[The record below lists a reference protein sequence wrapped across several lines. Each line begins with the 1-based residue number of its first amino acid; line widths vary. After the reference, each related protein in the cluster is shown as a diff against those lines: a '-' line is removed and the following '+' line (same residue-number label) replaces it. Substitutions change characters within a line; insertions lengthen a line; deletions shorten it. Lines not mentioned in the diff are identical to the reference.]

1 MTIRSK
7 IPEIG
12 KQLATYKGSE
22 LIDRIGESIVKDVVT
37 NVLCGTNIRS
47 LTENLTRKRISLSN
61 AALLMTYLESSVAIE
76 NFEKNISNL
85 VGKEMLDRK
94 TTKEEKV
101 YLQWLIGLTG
111 KSVQNVLRGDKEEF
125 IEYLNEME
133 ISLAEN
139 AAESERIFGSLGGS
153 IYFNDKEVELSWPM
167 LTQVFTA
174 IGAQTLALRGSE
186 KSMYG
191 KLFEKFILGSLLTML
206 GFKFAN
212 FENLGD
218 KHMLFW
224 LSDRGEKRES
234 DATALIM
241 PGKAVR
247 FDIGFIGPGN
257 TEISLDKVSRFE
269 KELEYGAEKHYIST
283 LVIVDRIGEGSRITE
298 MAKNI
303 GGNIVQMS
311 MAFWVKEVAVILA
324 ETTGFEH
331 EILNMSNN
339 QTLQFVKDSMEKV
352 NLKDFIGN

>member
-7 IPEIG
+7 IPKIG
-12 KQLATYKGSE
+12 KQLAAYKGSE
-22 LIDRIGESIVKDVVT
+22 LIDRIGESIVKDVVI

-61 AALLMTYLESSVAIE
+61 AALLMTYLESSFEIV
-76 NFEKNISNL
+76 NFEKNLSNL
-85 VGKEMLDRK
+85 VGKEMLDKK

-111 KSVQNVLRGDKEEF
+111 KSIQNVLRGDKDGF

-133 ISLAEN
+133 NSLAEN
-139 AAESERIFGSLGGS
+139 AAKSEELFGNLSGNIVFDG
-153 IYFNDKEVELSWPM
+153 KEVQLSWPM
-167 LTQVFTA
+167 LTQLFTA

-191 KLFEKFILGSLLTML
+191 KLFEKFILGSLLTIL
-206 GFKFAN
+206 GFKFIN
-212 FENLGD
+212 TEKTND
-218 KHMLFW
+218 KRMLFW
-224 LSDRGEKRES
+224 LSERGEKRES

-283 LVIVDRIGEGSRITE
+283 LVIVDRIGDGSRITE
-298 MAKNI
+298 MAKEI

-311 MAFWVKEVAVILA
+311 MAFWVKEVANILA
-324 ETTGFEH
+324 EKTGFTH
-331 EILNMSNN
+331 EILNMTNN
-339 QTLQFVKDSMEKV
+339 QTLQFVRESMDNV
-352 NLKDFIGN
+352 NLKNFISN